1 VADASRWAGRLAGLV
16 QSRWLLSLGAACLG
30 VWVFLQIAD
39 ELDDAHSLDRDILL
53 AMRTP
58 GDPADPVGPPW
69 FEEAMR
75 DVTALG
81 GVTFLTLA
89 TLSVAAYLAF
99 RQRRRLALLTLL
111 TIGGAQLANEVV
123 KDIFQR
129 ARPDLVPHGT
139 APYSSSFP
147 SGHAMMAMVTFLTL
161 ALVLGALEPRRR
173 TRAFLLGLAALMAAL
188 VGISRVYLGV
198 HWPTDIAGGWALG
211 ASWAFCASLL
221 FHHGIR
227 KGAAPHPVAHGAE
240 PVALPDRPE

>member
-1 VADASRWAGRLAGLV
+1 M
-16 QSRWLLSLGAACLG
+16 
-30 VWVFLQIAD
+30 
-39 ELDDAHSLDRDILL
+39 DRAILL
-53 AMRTP
+53 AMRSP
-58 GDPADPVGPPW
+58 DDPADPLGPPW

-81 GVTFLTLA
+81 GVTFLVLA
-89 TLSVAAYLAF
+89 TLSVSAYLAF
-99 RQRRRLALLTLL
+99 RQRRRLALLTVA
-111 TIGGAQLANEVV
+111 TISGAQLVNEAV
-123 KDIFQR
+123 KDLFQR

-188 VGISRVYLGV
+188 VGVSRVYLGV
-198 HWPTDIAGGWALG
+198 HWPTDVAGGWALG

-227 KGAAPHPVAHGAE
+227 RGAPPQQLVPDAE
-240 PVALPDRPE
+240 TVALPERPE